1 MSLSRKDTGI
11 RVNSS
16 TAKNMAKE
24 FSNIPMV
31 SIMRETGSTTRWMV
45 LAPSTTPPVN
55 PTTEVNGNWVPSTAE
70 ASSTTNNP
78 NTLMETIISEIS
90 TK

>member
-16 TAKNMAKE
+16 TVKNMAKE
-24 FSNIPMV
+24 FLNIPMEF
-31 SIMRETGSTTRWMV
+31 IIRETGSTTRWMV
-45 LAPSTTPPVN
+45 LAPSTTHLVN
-55 PTTEVNGNWVPSTAE
+55 PTTEDNGNWVPSTVE
-70 ASSTTNNP
+70 VSSTTNNQNP
-78 NTLMETIISEIS
+78 LMEVIILEIS